1 MPNDILGLYNKS
13 KAAVHSVRK
22 LTGPKKK
29 NKKKNKKKKKKKTK
43 KKNKKEEEEE
53 KGGGG
58 GLTLFSLPDGGVYNS
73 HTVDVL
79 IILAGQ
85 NSPCYIFT
93 LKVSI
98 SKNVSATLNK
108 TCCTYKKKNKP

>member
-43 KKNKKEEEEE
+43 KKNKKEEE
-53 KGGGG
+53 
-58 GLTLFSLPDGGVYNS
+58 D
-73 HTVDVL
+73 
-79 IILAGQ
+79 
-85 NSPCYIFT
+85 
-93 LKVSI
+93 
-98 SKNVSATLNK
+98 
-108 TCCTYKKKNKP
+108 